1 MADIDSKIEK
11 KKKKVSSLK
20 KQIETANSQLK
31 ALTMEIDSLEYERLK
46 QIASTEAT
54 DLETLVRAL
63 KQNQQ
68 FKSRGLS
75 DDEIDELADGDKK
88 KNPYAE

>member
-75 DDEIDELADGDKK
+75 DDEIDKLADGDKK

>member
-31 ALTMEIDSLEYERLK
+31 ALTM
-46 QIASTEAT
+46 
-54 DLETLVRAL
+54 
-63 KQNQQ
+63 
-68 FKSRGLS
+68 
-75 DDEIDELADGDKK
+75 
-88 KNPYAE
+88 